1 MGRRT
6 HQVELLPESIHDH
19 ELALARRVM
28 AGLLPRRTPVLPGFD
43 VAGAHETSREVGGD
57 YYEFIPLGDDRWG
70 IAIADVVGKGVAAA
84 LLVAAVRAS
93 LFALVSHELAQ
104 RVILRRANR
113 FFHESVEEGKF
124 VTLFYTVLDVPSRRC
139 IYVNA
144 GHLPPIILRHKGDVE
159 LMEEGGVPL
168 GLFEDPRYREG
179 FVHLEGGDV
188 LALYTDGITEAA
200 DARDEP
206 YGVERMIATLHRHRT
221 RSAVEICD
229 AVIADVCRHAGPQP
243 QDDRTLVVLKAT

>member
-1 MGRRT
+1 
-6 HQVELLPESIHDH
+6 
-19 ELALARRVM
+19 M
-28 AGLLPRRTPVLPGFD
+28 ADLLPRRTPTLAGFD
-43 VAGAHETSREVGGD
+43 IAGAHETSREVGGD

-113 FFHESVEEGKF
+113 FFHESVEDGKF
-124 VTLFYTVLDVPSRRC
+124 VTLFYSVLDVPSRRL

-144 GHLPPIILRHKGDVE
+144 GHPPPVILRHNGDVE

-168 GLFEDPRYREG
+168 GLFEDPHYREG
-179 FVHLEGGDV
+179 FAHLGQGDV

-200 DARDEP
+200 DAQDEP
-206 YGVERMIATLHRHRT
+206 YGLDRLKTALHPVRAGSAAEMCEAVLSDVRHHA
-221 RSAVEICD
+221 SASL
-229 AVIADVCRHAGPQP
+229 
-243 QDDRTLVVLKAT
+243 QDDQTLVVLKAT

>member
-1 MGRRT
+1 MDSS
-6 HQVELLPESIHDH
+6 QSLHDH

-28 AGLLPRRTPVLPGFD
+28 ADLLPRRTPVLPGFD
-43 VAGAHETSREVGGD
+43 VAGLHETSREVGGD

-124 VTLFYTVLDVPSRRC
+124 VTLFYCVLDVASRRL

-144 GHLPPIILRHKGDVE
+144 GHLPPVVLRKSGAVE

-179 FVHLEGGDV
+179 FAHLERGDV
-188 LALYTDGITEAA
+188 LALYTDGLTEAA
-200 DARDEP
+200 NDRDEP
-206 YGVERMIATLHRHRT
+206 FGIERLVSALHRERN
-221 RSAVEICD
+221 RSAAEMCAAVMQD
-229 AVIADVCRHAGPQP
+229 ARHHGGDPP
-243 QDDRTLVVLKAT
+243 QDDQTLVVLKAT

>member
-1 MGRRT
+1 
-6 HQVELLPESIHDH
+6 
-19 ELALARRVM
+19 M
-28 AGLLPRRTPVLPGFD
+28 ADLLPRRAPALPGFD

-124 VTLFYTVLDVPSRRC
+124 VTLFYTVLDVPSRRL

-144 GHLPPIILRHKGDVE
+144 GHLPPVILRRNGQVE
-159 LMEEGGVPL
+159 PMEEGGVPL

-179 FVHLEGGDV
+179 FARLEPGDV
-188 LALYTDGITEAA
+188 LALYTDGITEASN
-200 DARDEP
+200 DHDEP
-206 YGVERMIATLHRHRT
+206 FGIDRLVAALSRSQS
-221 RSAVEICD
+221 RSASEMCE
-229 AVIADVCRHAGPQP
+229 AVMADVRGHAGPQP
-243 QDDRTLVVLKAT
+243 QDDQTLVVLKAL

>member
-1 MGRRT
+1 MPFDSP
-6 HQVELLPESIHDH
+6 QNLHDH

-28 AGLLPRRTPVLPGFD
+28 AGLLPRRTPSLPGFD

-124 VTLFYTVLDVPSRRC
+124 VTLFYTVLDVSSRRL

-144 GHLPPIILRHKGDVE
+144 GHLPPVILRRNGAVE
-159 LMEEGGVPL
+159 LMEEAGVPL

-179 FVHLEGGDV
+179 FAHLDQGDV
-188 LALYTDGITEAA
+188 LALYTDGITEAVN
-200 DARDEP
+200 DRDEP
-206 YGVERMIATLHRHRT
+206 FGIERLIAALHST
-221 RSAVEICD
+221 RGQSAAEMCA
-229 AVIADVCRHAGPQP
+229 AVMLSARCHAGPQP
-243 QDDRTLVVLKAT
+243 QDDQTLVVLKAM

>member
-1 MGRRT
+1 MET
-6 HQVELLPESIHDH
+6 LSDSIRDH

-43 VAGAHETSREVGGD
+43 IAGAHETSREVGGD

-70 IAIADVVGKGVAAA
+70 IAVADVVGKGVAAA

-124 VTLFYTVLDVPSRRC
+124 VTLFYCVLDVSSRRL

-144 GHLPPIILRHKGDVE
+144 GHPPPVILRHTGEVE

-179 FVHLEGGDV
+179 FAGLDEGDV

-206 YGVERMIATLHRHRT
+206 YGVDRMIAMLHRARG
-221 RSAVEICD
+221 RSAADICE
-229 AVIADVCRHAGPQP
+229 AVVGDVCRHGGEQP
-243 QDDRTLVVLKAT
+243 QDDRTLVVIKAT

>member
-1 MGRRT
+1 MET
-6 HQVELLPESIHDH
+6 LSDSIRDH

-43 VAGAHETSREVGGD
+43 IAGAHETSREVGGD

-70 IAIADVVGKGVAAA
+70 IAVADVVGKGVAAA

-124 VTLFYTVLDVPSRRC
+124 VTLFYSVLDVSSRRL

-144 GHLPPIILRHKGDVE
+144 GHPPPVILRRNGEVE

-179 FVHLEGGDV
+179 FARLDQGDV

-206 YGVERMIATLHRHRT
+206 YGLDRMIATLHRARG
-221 RSAVEICD
+221 RSAAHICE
-229 AVIADVCRHAGPQP
+229 AVIGDVCRHAGEQP
-243 QDDRTLVVLKAT
+243 QDDRTLVVIKAT